1 MKLESRPSSE
11 QGLASAAN
19 LSGPLITS
27 SPIDIQFP
35 NDHTTDHWTLPDA
48 CADGFTAP
56 VDLAREADIN
66 GYKSGHILCQGFAKT
81 FDFQVL
87 NAEQVCCVGPE
98 PFNPPARTGREV
110 GKFLGGVFV

>member
-35 NDHTTDHWTLPDA
+35 NDHATDDLTLPDA
-48 CADGFTAP
+48 CPDGFTAP
-56 VDLAREADIN
+56 GDLAREADIN
-66 GYKSGHILCQGFAKT
+66 GYKSGCHFFCQRF
-81 FDFQVL
+81 
-87 NAEQVCCVGPE
+87 
-98 PFNPPARTGREV
+98 ARTSQTVWSNRKNFSNVALPGMSSA
-110 GKFLGGVFV
+110 